1 MSKELKTINILYAV
15 CDTLIAVLAIAAF
28 GLAAYFFN
36 KWWIVLFTII
46 PLGMYSQHTLI
57 IDADLDAAKE
67 GESNSPT

>member
-1 MSKELKTINILYAV
+1 MSKELKTINTLYAV

-46 PLGMYSQHTLI
+46 PLFLYSSHTLI
-57 IDADLDAAKE
+57 VDADIKDAE
-67 GESNSPT
+67 GGDENG